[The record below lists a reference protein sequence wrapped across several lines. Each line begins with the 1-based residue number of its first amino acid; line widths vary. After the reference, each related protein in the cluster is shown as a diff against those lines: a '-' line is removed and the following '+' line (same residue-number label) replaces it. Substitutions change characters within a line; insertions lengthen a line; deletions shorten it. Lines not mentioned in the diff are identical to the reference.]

1 MVPRWLRRSRDCR
14 DEARDERRHFW
25 IYTRPGV
32 SSGIA
37 ALIAHVV
44 FWLLLAYGWFWE
56 DLGPIG
62 VVVLLALWAV
72 GFLGLRY
79 LSYDAMFSSYVA
91 ALDVA
96 LVFLVFKGDIKLS

>member
-1 MVPRWLRRSRDCR
+1 M
-14 DEARDERRHFW
+14 
-25 IYTRPGV
+25 

-37 ALIAHVV
+37 ALIAHVF

-62 VVVLLALWAV
+62 VVVLLALWAA

-79 LSYDAMFSSYVA
+79 GSYDAMFSSYVA

-96 LVFLVFKGDIKLS
+96 LVFLVFRISAELAGSRQAAAAS